1 MIIATNQIT
10 IASLNDGVGIE
21 TTIVEYALSSSGT
34 THPDYILE
42 DESHNQLVSS

>member
-10 IASLNDGVGIE
+10 IASLNDGVGIA

-34 THPDYILE
+34 TPPGHILE
-42 DESHNQLVSS
+42 DESHNQIVSN